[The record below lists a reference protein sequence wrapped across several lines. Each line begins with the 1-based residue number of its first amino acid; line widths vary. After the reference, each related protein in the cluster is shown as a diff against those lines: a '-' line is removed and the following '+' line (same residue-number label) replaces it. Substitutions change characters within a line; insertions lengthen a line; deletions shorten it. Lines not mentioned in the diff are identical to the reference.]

1 MDNTKV
7 VRVVE
12 LMKRIDTQILY
23 SGKVDNE
30 SVIIL
35 CDLMDKLSQ
44 EETLSVD
51 KLYLNEIK

>member
-1 MDNTKV
+1 MYNTKV

-12 LMKRIDTQILY
+12 LMKRIDAQILY

-51 KLYLNEIK
+51 ELYFNKTK

>member
-12 LMKRIDTQILY
+12 LMKRIDNQILY

-44 EETLSVD
+44 EETLSID
-51 KLYLNEIK
+51 KLYSIKNK

>member
-1 MDNTKV
+1 MYNTKV

-12 LMKRIDTQILY
+12 LMKRIDAQILY

-51 KLYLNEIK
+51 KLYFNKTK

>member
-1 MDNTKV
+1 MYNTKV

-12 LMKRIDTQILY
+12 LMERIDAQILY

-51 KLYLNEIK
+51 ELYFNKTK

>member
-12 LMKRIDTQILY
+12 LMKRIDTQIIY

-51 KLYLNEIK
+51 KLYFNEIK

>member
-1 MDNTKV
+1 MYNTKV

-12 LMKRIDTQILY
+12 LMERIDAQILY

-51 KLYLNEIK
+51 KLYFNKTK